1 MSATAQRVRDLVL
14 SLLRALP
21 DDPSAP
27 APVELY
33 DVEFAGGTLR
43 VVLRRDGGLDVATIS
58 SLTRSISAALDDADP
73 IQASYTL
80 EVTSPGLERRLR
92 TIEHF
97 AGAIGE
103 QVSFKLRPGLD
114 GDRRFIGEVSEL
126 HGEDITVTGIE
137 PHGSERIVRLGDI
150 TRAQIHVDWTPPP
163 KPGRPSRAAEE
174 PAAGAPGRTDDS
186 ERTNHSEA
194 T

>member
-1 MSATAQRVRDLVL
+1 MSATVQRVRDLVVGVL
-14 SLLRALP
+14 ESLP
-21 DDPSAP
+21 DDPSQP
-27 APVELY
+27 GPVELY

-58 SLTRSISAALDDADP
+58 SLTRAISVALDETDP

-103 QVSFKLRPGLD
+103 RVSFKLRPGIE
-114 GDRRFIGEVSEL
+114 GDRRFVGVVTEL
-126 HGEDITVTGIE
+126 DGDDITVTDVE
-137 PHGSERIVRLGDI
+137 PHGAERVVRLGDI
-150 TRAQIHVDWTPPP
+150 TKAQVHVDWTPPP
-163 KPGRPSRAAEE
+163 KPGRPGRTAEQ
-174 PAAGAPGRTDDS
+174 PVAGTPGRTDDS